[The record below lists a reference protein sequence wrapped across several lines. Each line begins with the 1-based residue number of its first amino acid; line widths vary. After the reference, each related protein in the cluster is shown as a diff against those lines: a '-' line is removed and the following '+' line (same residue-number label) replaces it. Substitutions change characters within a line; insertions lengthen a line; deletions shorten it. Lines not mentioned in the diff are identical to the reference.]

1 MKGCSNMNKNDD
13 KILALK
19 KRVEAKKATV
29 GPVKR
34 FSPLTS
40 CSIELDGT
48 RYNLHTMN
56 QESLIFLLCKL
67 TTLDAAAEKLGYVE
81 QCMISG
87 FPTNDWIADIQTKLE
102 IMAQKSD
109 LEKLKAMEAQLN
121 KLLSDDKKTELEIDS
136 IAAML
141 GLQ

>member
-1 MKGCSNMNKNDD
+1 MSKNDD

-19 KRVEAKKATV
+19 KQIEAKKAAV
-29 GPVKR
+29 GPTKR

-48 RYNLHTMN
+48 RYNLHTLN
-56 QESLIFLLCKL
+56 RESLIFLLCKL
-67 TTLDAAAEKLGYVE
+67 TAFDDAAEKLGYAE

-87 FPTNDWIADIQTKLE
+87 FHTGGWIADIQTKLE
-102 IMAQKSD
+102 IMAQKGD
-109 LEKLKAMEAQLN
+109 LEKLNDLEAQLN
-121 KLLSDDKKTELEIDS
+121 KLLSDDKKTELEINN